1 MESPLRDSE
10 FFYNI
15 GSWCFVVLKQRR
27 FGSNKNV
34 LDSTLPNVFFFR
46 LLGESNGGYQ
56 VIHLIHGNWICSSVM
71 LQHLGL
77 PTHPYFTQ
85 VPKMEI
91 VAKDIAGVPG
101 KRSTTPYILD
111 FV

>member
-1 MESPLRDSE
+1 MFLIQRYLTLC
-10 FFYNI
+10 FF
-15 GSWCFVVLKQRR
+15 
-27 FGSNKNV
+27 
-34 LDSTLPNVFFFR
+34 P
-46 LLGESNGGYQ
+46 LLGESNGDYK

-77 PTHPYFTQ
+77 PTGPYFVVGTQ

-91 VAKDIAGVPG
+91 VAKDLAVVPG

>member
-1 MESPLRDSE
+1 MISGRGVLLFLRNDDLDPIKMFLIQRYLTFC
-10 FFYNI
+10 FF
-15 GSWCFVVLKQRR
+15 
-27 FGSNKNV
+27 
-34 LDSTLPNVFFFR
+34 P

-77 PTHPYFTQ
+77 PTHPNFFVGTQ
-85 VPKMEI
+85 VPKMKIFVKYLAI
-91 VAKDIAGVPG
+91 VPR